1 MILSSIVLSCFA
13 LSAQNGT
20 TEISRTDN
28 YSYYNDIWGYTAPN
42 GDEYAIIGTDSGT
55 VFYDVS
61 VPSAPSFVKFINGP
75 NSTWRDMKTLGNY
88 CYIVTEGGGG
98 MQIVDLSNPNNP
110 TLLSTWGTSLFSHAH
125 NVAIDEGA
133 SIAYI
138 LDADPGTI
146 VVDLSNP
153 TSPQH
158 IATYTGPHVHD
169 AHIQNGKA
177 HFAEI
182 HDGNY
187 RIVDVGNLPNFT
199 TVDVVNTP
207 GDFTHNVWVNAN
219 DTIAVTTDEN
229 DRGGLT
235 FYDISNPANIQFLS
249 RYDNSNARVHNAFI
263 KGDKV
268 YASWYT
274 FGFACIDFSDPLY
287 PQQVASFDTN
297 SKTGFNFEGAWG
309 VYPYAQSGLIYLS
322 DQDNGLI
329 IIEMHDADI
338 LLDGP
343 STVSAGASTALTFSS
358 AIPNVPW
365 YLLVNFSN
373 AGYSRNGNTIELG
386 AGFSIFG
393 NGMTSAA
400 GSGSKSFTVPP
411 TASGRTAYFEVVTVG
426 AQIESSNLFRVS
438 VL

>member
-1 MILSSIVLSCFA
+1 
-13 LSAQNGT
+13 
-20 TEISRTDN
+20 
-28 YSYYNDIWGYTAPN
+28 
-42 GDEYAIIGTDSGT
+42 
-55 VFYDVS
+55 
-61 VPSAPSFVKFINGP
+61 
-75 NSTWRDMKTLGNY
+75 
-88 CYIVTEGGGG
+88 
-98 MQIVDLSNPNNP
+98 
-110 TLLSTWGTSLFSHAH
+110 
-125 NVAIDEGA
+125 
-133 SIAYI
+133 
-138 LDADPGTI
+138 
-146 VVDLSNP
+146 
-153 TSPQH
+153 
-158 IATYTGPHVHD
+158 
-169 AHIQNGKA
+169 
-177 HFAEI
+177 
-182 HDGNY
+182 
-187 RIVDVGNLPNFT
+187 
-199 TVDVVNTP
+199 
-207 GDFTHNVWVNAN
+207 
-219 DTIAVTTDEN
+219 
-229 DRGGLT
+229 
-235 FYDISNPANIQFLS
+235 
-249 RYDNSNARVHNAFI
+249 
-263 KGDKV
+263 
-268 YASWYT
+268 
-274 FGFACIDFSDPLY
+274 
-287 PQQVASFDTN
+287 VASFDTN